1 MIVDFSNLNPTQVY
15 HLMTQSITPRP
26 IAWILTE
33 NDADNAADPYNLAPF
48 SYFNAVASNPPMV
61 MVSIGAQ
68 PSGGPKDTLT
78 NIQRTGKM
86 VIHIAS
92 AHLLDALNQSSAT
105 LPYGESELS
114 ASQMTTEPFD
124 GFELPKLISAN
135 IALACELDHIHLLD
149 ASPQTLVF
157 AQIKTVFFDESIT
170 EQDQKGRLKINA
182 EKLAPIARLGG
193 NEYALLGELIN
204 KQRPA

>member
-1 MIVDFSNLNPTQVY
+1 MIIDFTSQTPTQIY
-15 HLMTQSITPRP
+15 HLMTQSIAPRP

-33 NDADNAADPYNLAPF
+33 NDADNATDPYNLAPF

-61 MVSIGAQ
+61 MVSIGVQ
-68 PSGGPKDTLT
+68 PNGDPKDTLS

-92 AHLLDALNQSSAT
+92 AHHIDALNQSSAS
-105 LPYGESELS
+105 LPYGESELPD
-114 ASQMTTEPFD
+114 SQMTTEPFD
-124 GFELPKLISAN
+124 GFELPKLKSARV
-135 IALACELDHIHLLD
+135 ALACELDHTHLISS
-149 ASPQTLVF
+149 SPQTLVF
-157 AQIKTVFFDESIT
+157 AQIKMAFFDESIT

-193 NEYALLGELIN
+193 NEYALLGKFIN
-204 KQRPA
+204 KKRPA